1 MDCQP
6 CFYSKSEDA
15 MKSWATLGFIAAIS
29 LGANG
34 FQYYQNNRTSFLL
47 EIETKRNSINQDQI
61 SEFIL
66 SHKNGLD
73 NESAMEYA
81 KLTGKI
87 EGIQS
92 VVHNAS
98 PQQNEISSIWH
109 AGYYRGL
116 EQTDFVGEMKYE
128 QGYAQ
133 GFQRGTNENMKAI
146 QTILKSGDNIK
157 SAIENF
163 VQNQT
168 KALESTDKPQ
178 DVKPQ
183 DVKPNN

>member
-1 MDCQP
+1 
-6 CFYSKSEDA
+6 

-29 LGANG
+29 IAVNG
-34 FQYYQNNRTSFLL
+34 FQYYQNIRTNFLL

-61 SEFIL
+61 NEFIL
-66 SHKNGLD
+66 TNRNSAET
-73 NESAMEYA
+73 ESSLEYT
-81 KLTGKI
+81 KMTGKI

-92 VVHNAS
+92 VVHNAH

-128 QGYAQ
+128 QGYSQ

-146 QTILKSGDNIK
+146 QTILKSGDNIQ
-157 SAIENF
+157 SAIKNF
-163 VQNQT
+163 VEEQSKKLQDPI
-168 KALESTDKPQ
+168 KDLKPEANIS
-178 DVKPQ
+178 K
-183 DVKPNN
+183 

>member
-1 MDCQP
+1 
-6 CFYSKSEDA
+6 
-15 MKSWATLGFIAAIS
+15 MKSWATLGFITVIS
-29 LGANG
+29 LAING
-34 FQYYQNNRTSFLL
+34 IQYYQYTRTNFLL

-61 SEFIL
+61 NEFIL
-66 SHKNGLD
+66 SNRSSAD
-73 NESAMEYA
+73 NESALEYA
-81 KLTGKI
+81 KMNGKI

-92 VVHNAS
+92 VVHNAN

-146 QTILKSGDNIK
+146 QTILKSGDNIQ
-157 SAIENF
+157 SAIKNF
-163 VQNQT
+163 VDEQAKKLDEN
-168 KALESTDKPQ
+168 KEIKPESKPSA
-178 DVKPQ
+178 K
-183 DVKPNN
+183 

>member
-1 MDCQP
+1 
-6 CFYSKSEDA
+6 
-15 MKSWATLGFIAAIS
+15 MKSWATVGLIAAIS
-29 LGANG
+29 LTING
-34 FQYYQNNRTSFLL
+34 IQYYQNSRTKFLL

-66 SHKNGLD
+66 ANRNSSD
-73 NESAMEYA
+73 NESSLEYA
-81 KLTGKI
+81 KMTGKI

-146 QTILKSGDNIK
+146 QTILKSGDNIQ
-157 SAIENF
+157 SAIKNF
-163 VQNQT
+163 VDEQG
-168 KALESTDKPQ
+168 KKLEENAKDLAPQAKPS
-178 DVKPQ
+178 K
-183 DVKPNN
+183 